1 MALPSD
7 QTFSD
12 ISTVDSLSAFDRAAS
27 HPNPAFDFLTGF
39 VPRKLKD
46 LFKWCEYLFY
56 NSAHTYAAL
65 RKFGELVVTDIE
77 YQTSNEALK
86 RNKRRLYNKTIKIK
100 SALLMAS
107 LDKHV
112 YGNHFTTIYKP
123 FIRYLKC
130 PKCENLTNIQ
140 MVDYKFDLKRLSFR
154 YRCRRC
160 HTDVDGKVVDR
171 KVLAAN
177 KIHIIRWDPK
187 QMDVD
192 HNPITGQSIYYYT
205 LPQQVKDD
213 VKRGAKHLVN
223 SMPYEFLEC
232 IRDNKV
238 FRFEKDAIFHIKV
251 PGPAGIDPQW
261 GYPPLATT
269 MKLYLYT
276 MVLRKANEAI
286 ALDHIVPM
294 RILHPAQHGAQDFAQ
309 QISLDRWQEEMKWNL
324 RRFRR
329 DPLHVM
335 MAPIPVGV
343 VNLGGD
349 GRAMLTLAE
358 VQEAEKGIMAAHGIP
373 EEFLYGGLTKTGM
386 EGTLRLIENQ
396 LQSHAD
402 DMNDLLQWYEDQV
415 SKFLGWERIDVK
427 LTPLTLVDDTEN
439 KALLVQAAT
448 GQLGQVQV
456 APTTVM
462 ERLGL
467 DPEKER
473 KKRLQ
478 YAIDEAKLAIDIQRE
493 TTKLQNTLTQQV
505 QAQLQGQAGLN
516 YDQQAVIGQA
526 DQVAQDFMAYDEATR
541 KSMLHSLQVEDY
553 VMYSVVIQRMEELQN
568 AQRLQLQEAVKQQTA
583 AGAPPAQGV

>member
-1 MALPSD
+1 MSLPS
-7 QTFSD
+7 FSHSD
-12 ISTVDSLSAFDRAAS
+12 ISTADTLSAFDRAAS

-77 YQTSNEALK
+77 YQTSNDALK
-86 RNKRRLYNKTIKIK
+86 QHKRKLYNKTLKIK

-112 YGNHFTTIYKP
+112 YGNHFTSIYKP
-123 FIRYLKC
+123 IVRSLKC
-130 PKCENLTNIQ
+130 PRCQTLVNIQ
-140 MVDYKFDLKRLSFR
+140 AVNYKFNLKKLSFR
-154 YRCRRC
+154 YLCAHC
-160 HTDVDGKVVDR
+160 KQDVEGKVVDR
-171 KVLAAN
+171 KVLTPS

-192 HNPITGQSIYYYT
+192 YNPITGQSVYYYT
-205 LPQQVKDD
+205 IPAQIKND
-213 VKRGAKHLVN
+213 VRMGSKHLIN
-223 SMPYEFLEC
+223 TMPYEFLVN

-238 FRFEKDAIFHIKV
+238 FRFEKDALFHIKV

-286 ALDHIVPM
+286 ALDHIVPK
-294 RILHPAQHGAQDFAQ
+294 RILHPIQHGAQDFAQ
-309 QISLDRWQEEMKWNL
+309 QISLGRWQEEMKWNL

-329 DPLHVM
+329 DPLHTM
-335 MAPIPVGV
+335 LAPIPVGV
-343 VNLGGD
+343 VNMGGD

-373 EEFLYGGLTKTGM
+373 EEFLYGGLTKAGM

-402 DMNDLLQWYEDQV
+402 DMNDLLQWYEDQI

-427 LTPLTLVDDTEN
+427 LTTLRMVEDTEH
-439 KALLVQAAT
+439 KAMLLQAAA
-448 GQLGQVQV
+448 GQMGQVQIS
-456 APTTVM
+456 PNTVL

-467 DPEKER
+467 DPEEER
-473 KKRLQ
+473 RKRLQ
-478 YAIDEAKLAIDIQRE
+478 FAIDEAKLSVEIQRE
-493 TTKLQNTLTQQV
+493 TLKLQNTLSQQV
-505 QAQLQGQAGLN
+505 QDQLQGQNGLN
-516 YDQQAVIGQA
+516 YDQQAVIGHA
-526 DQVAQDFMAYDEATR
+526 DSMAQELISYDEGTR
-541 KSMLHSLQVEDY
+541 RSMLHSLQVEDY
-553 VMYSVVIQRMEELQN
+553 VMYAVVIQRLEELQN
-568 AQRLQLQEAVKQQTA
+568 AQQMQLRAQVQGQTA
-583 AGAPPAQGV
+583 AGAPA